1 MRIAILT
8 REFEKETALGG
19 IATFYKHLSRGL
31 VDLGNEVEIFT
42 QGISKPYTQVI
53 DGITVHR
60 VVPRWAGVGPRVGGF
75 TGGMPLGFFAWSL
88 ARELYIKLL
97 VEHNRRPFH
106 VADVHEHLGIGVVLG
121 IKNPLPQVV
130 TLVTP
135 YAMLAEQ
142 KLNSFKKDLSY
153 FLIRHAENTSLRRS
167 QVLRALSQDLGTK
180 IKERYNLRRSIPL
193 TYNPMDLRLMS
204 PGAMCPDRTGRV
216 GILCVGRLEQR
227 KGVHLLAEAIPI
239 VANSCPEAQFTFIG
253 ADGLDSSGSGS
264 MKASLQSFFKAS
276 GIDNIVSFSD
286 PVPYEELVKVYQS
299 HDIVAVPSLYDN
311 SPYSVQEGMS
321 CAKPVVTFD
330 SGGAREYLGVAG
342 VTVKKGNIEE
352 LASVIITLV
361 KDHAKRVA
369 LGKAARKRAE
379 ELFGKEAV
387 ARQSVALY
395 EEAIALWGKGKRN
408 DEGPF

>member
-1 MRIAILT
+1 
-8 REFEKETALGG
+8 
-19 IATFYKHLSRGL
+19 
-31 VDLGNEVEIFT
+31 
-42 QGISKPYTQVI
+42 
-53 DGITVHR
+53 
-60 VVPRWAGVGPRVGGF
+60 
-75 TGGMPLGFFAWSL
+75 
-88 ARELYIKLL
+88 
-97 VEHNRRPFH
+97 
-106 VADVHEHLGIGVVLG
+106 VHEHLGIGAVLG
-121 IKNPLPQVV
+121 IKHLLPQVV

-142 KLNSFKKDLSY
+142 KLNSFKKDISY
-153 FLIRHAENTSLRRS
+153 FLIRKAEKTSLKRS
-167 QVLRALSQDLGTK
+167 QILRALSQDLGTK
-180 IKERYNLRRSIPL
+180 IKERCNLMKPIHL

-204 PGAMCPDRTGRV
+204 PGAMCPERTGTV

-264 MKASLQSFFKAS
+264 MKAFLQSFLKAS
-276 GIDNIVSFSD
+276 GTDNIVSFID

-321 CAKPVVTFD
+321 CAKPVVAFD
-330 SGGAREYLGVAG
+330 SGGAREYLGEAG

-361 KDHAKRVA
+361 RDHAKRVA

-379 ELFGKEAV
+379 YLFGKEAV

-395 EEAIALWGKGKRN
+395 EEAITLWGQE
-408 DEGPF
+408 DL